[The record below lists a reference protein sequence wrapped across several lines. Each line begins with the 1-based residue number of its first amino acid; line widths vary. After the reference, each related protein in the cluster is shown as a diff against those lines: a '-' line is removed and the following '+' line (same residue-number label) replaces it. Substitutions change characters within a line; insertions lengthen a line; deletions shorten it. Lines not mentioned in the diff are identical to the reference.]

1 MCSRVGVT
9 RMRARITSKC
19 KHTDADSRIG
29 ACEVQIA
36 YKDVNGIVQT
46 EILHSK
52 LQSRRWPSKFI
63 MEKKFRSFILQ
74 NKVAVHPPRLNPHGV
89 QTGVAQSYP
98 VDFIKWEDVTLA
110 DPDWTFS
117 QGRDPLAVDLNC
129 NFDKALSQDQKTLN
143 IEWVYDARLFSHKI
157 EAAVPTHQSSP
168 PFPGASEVLKP
179 CRPQTAST
187 LRPCPLNRASMAL
200 AKLNAKS
207 PLTSPRTHMPVTDS
221 TSSRSDPNLVNRK
234 PSNVRSYADV
244 MQRLKDIVSQRSD
257 LEHTIPYD
265 IDVLVKRGIIV
276 AETVSSCAL
285 LRQSMI
291 TASFDSSTNGS
302 AATPDIVR
310 ANLVSLFESL
320 DHRGQ
325 GFLNITDIDTIL
337 TVIQRRRSSDQALRL
352 VILSLGESLES
363 RCAAVPHINCLSMP
377 PLFVLH

>member
-36 YKDVNGIVQT
+36 YKDVNGVVQT

-52 LQSRRWPSKFI
+52 IQSRRWPSKVI
-63 MEKKFRSFILQ
+63 MEKKFRSFIMQ

-89 QTGVAQSYP
+89 QTGVAQSYLI
-98 VDFIKWEDVTLA
+98 DFIKWEEITLA

-129 NFDKALSQDQKTLN
+129 NFDKALSQDQRTLN

-207 PLTSPRTHMPVTDS
+207 PLTSPRTHMPVADS
-221 TSSRSDPNLVNRK
+221 MSPRSDPHLVNRK
-234 PSNVRSYADV
+234 PSHVRSYADV
-244 MQRLKDIVSQRSD
+244 MQQLKGIVSQRSD

-302 AATPDIVR
+302 AVTPDSVR
-310 ANLVSLFESL
+310 ANFVSLFESL
-320 DHRGQ
+320 DNRGQ
-325 GFLNITDIDTIL
+325 GFLNITDIDAIL

-363 RCAAVPHINCLSMP
+363 GCTAFPHINCLSML
-377 PLFVLH
+377 PL

>member
-1 MCSRVGVT
+1 VLLLFAECGVCSRVGVT

-36 YKDVNGIVQT
+36 YKDVNGVVQT

-52 LQSRRWPSKFI
+52 LQTRRWPSKVV

-74 NKVAVHPPRLNPHGV
+74 NEVAVHPPRLNPHGV

-110 DPDWTFS
+110 DPEWTFS
-117 QGRDPLAVDLNC
+117 PGRDPLAVDLNF
-129 NFDKALSQDQKTLN
+129 NFDKVLSQEQRTLN
-143 IEWVYDARLFSHKI
+143 IEWVYDARLFSHI
-157 EAAVPTHQSSP
+157 TVAAVPTHQSSP

-207 PLTSPRTHMPVTDS
+207 PLTSPRTHMPLADS
-221 TSSRSDPNLVNRK
+221 TSPRSDPHFVDRK
-234 PSNVRSYADV
+234 TSHVRSYAEV
-244 MQRLKDIVSQRSD
+244 MQLLKDIVRQLSD
-257 LEHTIPYD
+257 LEHPIPYD

-291 TASFDSSTNGS
+291 TASFVSSANSS
-302 AATPDIVR
+302 AVTPDILR
-310 ANLVSLFESL
+310 ANFVSLFESL

-325 GFLNITDIDTIL
+325 GYLNITDIDTIL

-352 VILSLGESLES
+352 VILSLG
-363 RCAAVPHINCLSMP
+363 
-377 PLFVLH
+377 

>member
-1 MCSRVGVT
+1 VCSRVGVT

-36 YKDVNGIVQT
+36 YKDVNGVVQT

-52 LQSRRWPSKFI
+52 LQSRRWPSRVV
-63 MEKKFRSFILQ
+63 MEKKFRSFISQ

-89 QTGVAQSYP
+89 QTDVAQSYP
-98 VDFIKWEDVTLA
+98 IDFIKWEDITLA

-129 NFDKALSQDQKTLN
+129 NFDRALSQEQRTLN
-143 IEWVYDARLFSHKI
+143 IEWVYDARLFSHII
-157 EAAVPTHQSSP
+157 EAAVPTHQSPP

-207 PLTSPRTHMPVTDS
+207 PLTSPRTHMPVADS
-221 TSSRSDPNLVNRK
+221 MSPRSDPHLVNRK
-234 PSNVRSYADV
+234 PIHVRSYADV
-244 MQRLKDIVSQRSD
+244 MQQLKDIVSQRSD

-285 LRQSMI
+285 LRHSMI

-302 AATPDIVR
+302 AVTPDSVR
-310 ANLVSLFESL
+310 ANFVSLFESL
-320 DHRGQ
+320 DYRGQ
-325 GFLNITDIDTIL
+325 GFLNINDIDTIL
-337 TVIQRRRSSDQALRL
+337 TVTQRRRSSDQALRL

-363 RCAAVPHINCLSMP
+363 RCTAVPHVNCLSIL
-377 PLFVLH
+377 PLYVLH

>member
-89 QTGVAQSYP
+89 QTGVAQSYH

-129 NFDKALSQDQKTLN
+129 NFDKALSQDQRTLN

>member
-352 VILSLGESLES
+352 VILSLGESLQS